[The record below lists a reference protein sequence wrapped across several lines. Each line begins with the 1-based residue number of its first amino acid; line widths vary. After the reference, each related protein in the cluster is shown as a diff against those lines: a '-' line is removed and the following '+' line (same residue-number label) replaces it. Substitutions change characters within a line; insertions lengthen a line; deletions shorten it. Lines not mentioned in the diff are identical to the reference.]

1 MRSRQRVIQALRNA
15 GKASPR
21 SIKGP
26 IGRASRRFRGGFR
39 GPLVTVVLAISDED
53 TTKIGP
59 MLWDLRNQSH
69 RNLEVRLMPWG
80 RHDAVRAVAAE
91 HADAD
96 WRIILSRAVSS
107 DAASA
112 RNRGAAAAKGEYLI
126 FPRGGDNV
134 PPHGLA
140 RLVRCLEASGSGL
153 AVGRMRTPQTPLPVV
168 DAPFG
173 AAHQVHRTA
182 VTLADAPVAAT
193 DLGLGNRMWRRG
205 FWAAS
210 GIRFAPR
217 RPSGTDVALASYAA
231 GPFDLMAEDVYIPTD
246 RRDGVA
252 VGSALDILG
261 TLDAWL
267 AEHRA
272 TQEQLERLGQ
282 PEVTD
287 AWLWGV
293 LDTAIIPFVDD
304 AERATD
310 EQWSKLRDQVGRLL
324 EIAGDPMWQTLQAES
339 KVKLWLVRHD
349 RRAELEQM
357 VVDRLFQRGERRTA
371 VVDGIVVAELPYRGD
386 PEVGVPDDCY
396 LMPDTETP
404 LVVEVR
410 AARWSDPTTIEID
423 LLAYPDFVG
432 LPEPPQVSV
441 ALTSPRGRI
450 DLPVRQYRDRSVD
463 SRLEGRRYQDVSLGT
478 FTVSID
484 AAELA
489 GRGADPQGL
498 SWTLE
503 VSLATQGLTRVGPVT
518 RIDDRD
524 IADLVGTPHL
534 PLRQVA
540 GAHGTARVGVV
551 GRDASLFAVVARP
564 EYAVRLVAAQVSGR
578 RVTGRLDGRAVRSV
592 RVEMGGISGHAD
604 VASDGSFALDV
615 PAPWEGKEHL
625 RWRLVAETAAGQV
638 GIAWTTEEEWTAV
651 GQGAVALGRSHDGGV
666 NVVEAARTVVLD
678 ELELVDGAIA
688 VRGRWLGAR
697 PTAGAITL
705 SGDRVSPS
713 AVLESGQGQAVSA
726 RISTLW
732 DEWRLGER
740 AIPQGYYAFEA
751 TVDGGVGHVV
761 YGERL
766 VAVFD
771 QQGVAGGFRHLTSVR
786 SGEPGIWLIRPLGD
800 DERGPFNQGRLQD
813 WVAAEDA
820 EGGPGPIDE
829 HAVYFQSYAGAS
841 ATDSQLALHEELRR
855 TRPELTI
862 YWGVFDSSSWVPEG
876 GIPVVLFSRDYYRA
890 MATSKYL
897 CMNVDPDRWFEARP
911 GQRMLQTFHGY
922 PAKSM
927 GVRMWRAKGFTERR
941 IQLELGRTSRD
952 WTLILTPAPE
962 MDVYYRTE
970 YRYDGPIHSE
980 GYPRDDAII
989 DAGAQARRE
998 ATRERLGIRP
1008 GQKVILYAPTWRDDQ
1023 ATNWREAEAVHHLD
1037 VAEAS
1042 RRLGDDYVVLMRGHR
1057 FHAAVLKR
1065 SEGARLID
1073 VTTYPEINDLI
1084 VASDAAVLDYSSL
1097 RFDFALT
1104 GRPMVFL
1111 VPDLADY
1118 TGGIRGF
1125 LFDYRDTA
1133 PGPLLDTADQVIHAL
1148 GDLDGLARE
1157 WAPRIAAF
1165 NAKYNYKAD
1174 GRAAARVVEAF
1185 FTD

>member
-1 MRSRQRVIQALRNA
+1 VIQALRNA

-26 IGRASRRFRGGFR
+26 IGRASRRFRSGFR
-39 GPLVTVVLAISDED
+39 GPLVTVVLAISDQD

-59 MLWDLRNQSH
+59 MLWDLRNQSY
-69 RNLEVRLMPWG
+69 RNIEVRLQPWG
-80 RHDAVRAVAAE
+80 RYDAVRAVAEE

-96 WRIILSRAVSS
+96 WRVVLARTAAP
-107 DAASA
+107 DASTA
-112 RNRGAAAAKGEYLI
+112 RNVGAAAARGGYLV
-126 FPRGGDNV
+126 FPKGGDNV
-134 PPHGLA
+134 PPHGIA

-168 DAPFG
+168 DSPFG
-173 AAHQVHRTA
+173 AAHQVNRRG
-182 VTLADAPVAAT
+182 VMLAEAPIAAT

-205 FWAAS
+205 LWEAS
-210 GIRFAPR
+210 GIRFDPR

-231 GPFDLMAEDVYIPTD
+231 GPFDLLAEDVYIPTD

-272 TQEQLERLGQ
+272 TQEQLERLGR
-282 PEVTD
+282 PAVTD

-304 AERATD
+304 AERASD
-310 EQWSKLRDQVGRLL
+310 AQWATLREHVGELL
-324 EIAGDPMWQTLQAES
+324 EAAGEPMWGTLQAES
-339 KVKLWLVRHD
+339 KVKLWLVR
-349 RRAELEQM
+349 RGLRAELEQL
-357 VVDRLFQRGERRTA
+357 VVDRLFQRGERRTS
-371 VVDGIVVAELPYRGD
+371 VTDGVVVADLPYRGD
-386 PEVGVPDDCY
+386 PAVGVPDDCY
-396 LMPDTETP
+396 VMPESETP

-410 AARWSDPTTIEID
+410 AARWADPTTIEID

-432 LPEPPQVSV
+432 LPEPPEVGV
-441 ALTSPRGRI
+441 ALTGAGTTERI
-450 DLPVRQYRDRSVD
+450 ELPVRQYRDRSVD

-478 FTVSID
+478 FIVSVD
-484 AAELA
+484 AADLA
-489 GRGADPQGL
+489 GRGTDV

-524 IADLVGTPHL
+524 VADLVGTPHL
-534 PLRQVA
+534 PLRQVNAWTA
-540 GAHGTARVGVV
+540 GDTGTAPAPVAARVGVL
-551 GRDASLFAVVARP
+551 GRDASLFAVVVRP
-564 EYAVRLVAAQVSGR
+564 AHPVGLREVAVTGR
-578 RVTGRLDGRAVRSV
+578 RITGRLDGAAASGI
-592 RVEMGGISGHAD
+592 RVEMGGITGHAE
-604 VASDGSFALDV
+604 VAADGGFVLDV

-625 RWRLVAETAAGQV
+625 RWSLLAETAGGAV
-638 GIAWTTEEEWTAV
+638 GIAWRAEDEWLAV
-651 GQGAVALGRSHDGGV
+651 GQGAVALGRSRDGGV
-666 NVVEAARTVVLD
+666 DVVEAARTVVLD
-678 ELELVDGAIA
+678 ELELVEGAVA
-688 VRGRWLGAR
+688 VRGRWLGAT
-697 PTAGAITL
+697 PTAGTIGLA
-705 SGDRVSPS
+705 GDRVSPS
-713 AVLESGQGQAVSA
+713 AVLETDADGAVRA
-726 RISTLW
+726 DISTRW
-732 DEWRLGER
+732 DEWRLGAR
-740 AIPQGYYAFEA
+740 PIPQGYYTFEA
-751 TVDGGVGHVV
+751 SVDGGVGHVV

-766 VAVFD
+766 IAVFD
-771 QQGVAGGFRHLTSVR
+771 QQGVAGGYRYLTSVR
-786 SGEPGIWLIRPLGD
+786 SGAPGIWLIRPLGD

-813 WVAAEDA
+813 WAER
-820 EGGPGPIDE
+820 EPGEIDE
-829 HAVYFQSYAGAS
+829 HAVYFQAYAGAS
-841 ATDSQLALHEELRR
+841 ATDSQLAIHEELRR
-855 TRPELTI
+855 TRPDLML

-876 GIPVVLFSRDYYRA
+876 GVPVVLFSRDYYRA
-890 MATSKYL
+890 MTTSKYL
-897 CMNVDPDRWFEARP
+897 CMNVDPDRWFRARP

-927 GVRMWRAKGFTERR
+927 GVRMWTAKGFTERR

-952 WTLILTPAPE
+952 WTLILTPARE
-962 MDVYYRTE
+962 MDVHYRTE
-970 YRYDGPIHSE
+970 YRYDGPIHSA
-980 GYPRDDAII
+980 GYPRDDAIV
-989 DAGAQARRE
+989 DTGAAARRT

-1008 GQKVILYAPTWRDDQ
+1008 DQKVVLYAPTWRDDQ

-1042 RRLGDDYVVLMRGHR
+1042 RRLGEDYVVLMRGHR

-1073 VTTYPEINDLI
+1073 VTTYPGINDLI

-1125 LFDYRDTA
+1125 LYDYRDTA
-1133 PGPLLDTADQVIHAL
+1133 PGPLLDTADQVIGAL
-1148 GDLDGLARE
+1148 GDLDALAWE
-1157 WAPRIAAF
+1157 WSPRIAAF
-1165 NAKYNYKAD
+1165 NEKYNYEAD
-1174 GRAAARVVEAF
+1174 GHAAERVVKAF

>member
-1 MRSRQRVIQALRNA
+1 MRSRQRVIQALRDA

-69 RNLEVRLMPWG
+69 RNLEVRLQPWG
-80 RHDAVRAVAAE
+80 RHEAVGAVAAE

-96 WRIILSRAVSS
+96 WRIILSRTVSA
-107 DAASA
+107 DASSA
-112 RNRGAAAAKGEYLI
+112 RNRGASAAKGDYVI
-126 FPRGGDNV
+126 FPKGGDNV

-140 RLVRCLEASGSGL
+140 RLVRCLESSGSGL

-168 DAPFG
+168 DSPFG

-182 VTLADAPVAAT
+182 VTLADAPIAAT
-193 DLGLGNRMWRRG
+193 DLGLGNRMWRRS
-205 FWAAS
+205 FWESS
-210 GIRFAPR
+210 GIRFDPR

-231 GPFDLMAEDVYIPTD
+231 GTFDLMAEDVYIPTD
-246 RRDGVA
+246 RRDGIA

-261 TLDAWL
+261 TLESWL
-267 AEHRA
+267 TEHRA
-272 TQEQLERLGQ
+272 TQEQLERLGRQ
-282 PEVTD
+282 AVTD

-310 EQWSKLRDQVGRLL
+310 EQWARLRDNVDLL
-324 EIAGDPMWQTLQAES
+324 LDLAGDAMWQTLQAES
-339 KVKLWLVRHD
+339 KVKLWLVRQGL
-349 RRAELEQM
+349 RPELEQM
-357 VVDRLFQRGERRTA
+357 VVGRLFQRGERRTS
-371 VVDGIVVAELPYRGD
+371 VTDGVVVADLPYRGD
-386 PEVGVPDDCY
+386 PEIGVPDDCY
-396 LMPDTETP
+396 VMPDTETP

-410 AARWSDPTTIEID
+410 AARWADPATIEID
-423 LLAYPDFVG
+423 LLAYPDFVD

-441 ALTSPRGRI
+441 ELSSARGRI
-450 DLPVRQYRDRSVD
+450 ELPVRQYQDRSVD
-463 SRLEGRRYQDVSLGT
+463 SRLDGRRYQDVSLGT
-478 FTVSID
+478 FTVSVD
-484 AAELA
+484 AADLA
-489 GRGADPQGL
+489 DRGTEEGGV

-503 VSLATQGLTRVGPVT
+503 VSLETQGLTRVGPVT

-540 GAHGTARVGVV
+540 GRHGTARIGVV

-564 EYAVRLVAAQVSGR
+564 EYVVRLVAAEVSGR
-578 RVTGRLDGRAVRSV
+578 RVSGLLAGAPAKGV
-592 RVEMGGISGHAD
+592 RVEMGGISGRAD
-604 VASDGSFALDV
+604 VAADGSFTLDV

-625 RWRLVAETAAGQV
+625 RWKLVAETATGQV
-638 GIAWTTEEEWTAV
+638 GIAWTAAEEWAAT
-651 GQGAVALGRSHDGGV
+651 GQGAIALGRSFDGGV

-678 ELELVDGAIA
+678 ELQLVDGAIA
-688 VRGRWLGAR
+688 VRGRWLGAT
-697 PTAGAITL
+697 PTAATITL
-705 SGDRVSPS
+705 AGERVSPS
-713 AVLESGQGQAVSA
+713 ALLEGDASEVTA
-726 RISTLW
+726 RISTRW

-740 AIPQGYYAFEA
+740 AIPQGYYTLEA
-751 TVDGGVGHVV
+751 TVDGGAGHVV

-766 VAVFD
+766 IAVFD
-771 QQGVAGGFRHLTSVR
+771 QQGVWGGFRYLTSVR
-786 SGEPGIWLIRPLGD
+786 SGEPGIWLIRPLGA

-813 WVAAEDA
+813 WAAGVGAD
-820 EGGPGPIDE
+820 GPGPLDE
-829 HAVYFQSYAGAS
+829 NAVYFQAYAGAS

-876 GIPVVLFSRDYYRA
+876 GVPVVLFSRAYYRA
-890 MATSKYL
+890 MTTAKYL
-897 CMNVDPDRWFEARP
+897 CMNVDPDRWFRARP
-911 GQRMLQTFHGY
+911 GQKMLQTFHGY

-927 GVRMWRAKGFTERR
+927 GVRMWTAKGFTERR
-941 IQLELGRTSRD
+941 IQLELDRTSRD

-962 MDVYYRTE
+962 MDVHYRTE
-970 YRYDGPIHSE
+970 YRYDGPIHSD
-980 GYPRDDAII
+980 GYPRDDAIV
-989 DAGAQARRE
+989 DAGAALRRQ

-1008 GQKVILYAPTWRDDQ
+1008 DQKVILYAPTWRDDQ

-1073 VTTYPEINDLI
+1073 VTSYPEINDLI

-1125 LFDYRDTA
+1125 LYDYRDTA

-1148 GDLDGLARE
+1148 ADLDALARE
-1157 WAPRIAAF
+1157 WTPRIAAF